1 MIEISRDKCIQC
13 MTCLTVCPFTV
24 LEEVDGFPRKIDGK
38 YCMRC
43 MHCGASCPTEAI
55 TYDGK
60 PSILSEDIPLIGDNF
75 AKDLKNYLLRRRSYR
90 HFSDEP
96 VPRKVIKEALELAS
110 WAPSAKNQHPTKW
123 IVIESQFVINR
134 IMDLILE
141 YVEKTGD
148 KPEVAS
154 EMEVGNNI
162 VIGNATTL
170 LLAYARNNAISPETD
185 TAMAMTTVELYLQAK
200 GIGTCWAGYL
210 RGMANR
216 IPEIKER
223 LPELPENNSFY
234 GAFMLGYPEDEKYLH
249 VPQRFKRA
257 DIEWV

>member
-1 MIEISRDKCIQC
+1 
-13 MTCLTVCPFTV
+13 
-24 LEEVDGFPRKIDGK
+24 
-38 YCMRC
+38 
-43 MHCGASCPTEAI
+43 
-55 TYDGK
+55 
-60 PSILSEDIPLIGDNF
+60 
-75 AKDLKNYLLRRRSYR
+75 
-90 HFSDEP
+90 
-96 VPRKVIKEALELAS
+96 
-110 WAPSAKNQHPTKW
+110 
-123 IVIESQFVINR
+123 
-134 IMDLILE
+134 
-141 YVEKTGD
+141 
-148 KPEVAS
+148 
-154 EMEVGNNI
+154 MEVGNNI

-185 TAMAMTTVELYLQAK
+185 TAIAMTTVELYLQAK

-216 IPEIKER
+216 IPEIKEL

>member
-1 MIEISRDKCIQC
+1 
-13 MTCLTVCPFTV
+13 
-24 LEEVDGFPRKIDGK
+24 
-38 YCMRC
+38 
-43 MHCGASCPTEAI
+43 
-55 TYDGK
+55 
-60 PSILSEDIPLIGDNF
+60 
-75 AKDLKNYLLRRRSYR
+75 
-90 HFSDEP
+90 
-96 VPRKVIKEALELAS
+96 
-110 WAPSAKNQHPTKW
+110 
-123 IVIESQFVINR
+123 
-134 IMDLILE
+134 MDLILE

-185 TAMAMTTVELYLQAK
+185 TAIAMTTVELYLQAK

-216 IPEIKER
+216 IPEIKEL